1 MEKFK
6 FKILFIL
13 IIVLYII
20 YSISNLNIK
29 IMLIILIIIIG
40 IYIYNKDL
48 LKNNNTLIKSKTNTN
63 ERSIVDTKTLIVKG
77 EYTISLWIYIDDW
90 NYKFGEIKEIIK
102 RKNNVKGTN
111 NPFIYLDLY
120 ENNIVTEFNTKGT
133 KIFNEDSYN
142 NAIQYCNDT
151 NANIVSDNVNID
163 DINKLTCSLNPNNDK
178 YEIKKKE
185 TGVNCV
191 NGFYNCLNDV
201 ETDIPCNSD
210 IIYNTIIENIPLQ
223 KWFHLSYSFGNNHVD
238 SYLNGK
244 LINTKTFNGVI
255 FTEEY
260 INSEFIICDNGG
272 FSGHI
277 KEFNY
282 FNKVLSPQ
290 EVWDLYKKQH
300 SNVYIKSILD
310 RYRASVTFY
319 EDNNEKVKYYIT

>member
-1 MEKFK
+1 MESFNL
-6 FKILFIL
+6 KILFLL
-13 IIVLYII
+13 IIVLYFI

-29 IMLIILIIIIG
+29 MFLITLIIISG
-40 IYIYNKDL
+40 IYLYNIDL

-63 ERSIVDTKTLIVKG
+63 EKSVVDTKTLIVKG

-90 NYKFGEIKEIIK
+90 NYNFGKKKEIIK
-102 RKNNVKGTN
+102 RINNVKGTS
-111 NPFIYLDLY
+111 NPLIYLDLY
-120 ENNIVTEFNTKGT
+120 ENNLITEFNTKGT
-133 KIFNEDSYN
+133 NIFNEDSYHD
-142 NAIQYCNDT
+142 AIQYCNDT
-151 NANIVSDNVNID
+151 SSNIVSDNVNVD
-163 DINKLTCSLNPNNDK
+163 DINKLTCSLNPDNDT

-185 TGVNCV
+185 KGVNCV

-201 ETDIPCNSD
+201 QTDISCNSD
-210 IIYNTIIENIPLQ
+210 IIYDTIIENIPLQ
-223 KWFHLSYSFGNNHVD
+223 KWFHVSYSFGNNNVD

-277 KEFNY
+277 KEFKY

-290 EVWDLYKKQH
+290 EVWDLYNKEH
-300 SNVYIKSILD
+300 SSIYINSILD
-310 RYRASVTFY
+310 TYRASVTFY
-319 EDNNEKVKYYIT
+319 EDSNEKVKYYIT